1 MSFIETNGS
10 NTVNIQTKPTL
21 SLAEFVPLMA
31 LMISLVA
38 LSIDAMLPALTLMGK
53 DLGVG
58 AVNDQQLIISA
69 LFLGLGVAQMI
80 FGPLSDSIGRKPA
93 IYGGYVIFVI
103 GCLISILST
112 NFEIMLVGR
121 VLQGIGAAGPR
132 IVCVALVRD
141 QYEGREMARIMS
153 FVMGVFIL
161 VPAVAPA
168 LGQGIIMLSGWR
180 AIFVSFLLIA
190 FIAWGWFAIRQPET
204 LAPERRATFS
214 FFVIWSG
221 VQETCRNRISL
232 GYTLIAGCI
241 FGTLVG
247 YLSSAQQMFATI
259 YAITDLFPLYFAVL
273 ALAVGLSSI
282 INGRLVI
289 KFGMRLLSHFALV
302 SLTVLSGVF
311 FLYTMS
317 VGGTPGLWMNMA
329 YFISAFL
336 CFGLLFGNLN
346 ALAME
351 PLGHIAG
358 IGAAVVGS
366 FSTLISAP
374 LGAFIGQLFDGTVQ
388 PLVGGFALLAALSL
402 ALMYWTERGR
412 QDDLAV

>member
-1 MSFIETNGS
+1 M
-10 NTVNIQTKPTL
+10 
-21 SLAEFVPLMA
+21 AEFVPLMA

-38 LSIDAMLPALTLMGK
+38 LSIDAMLPALPRIGQ
-53 DLGVG
+53 DLGAD

-161 VPAVAPA
+161 VPAMAPA
-168 LGQGIIMLSGWR
+168 IGQGIIMISGWR
-180 AIFVSFLLIA
+180 AIFVLFLVIA
-190 FIAWGWFAIRQPET
+190 LLAWGWFYIRQPET
-204 LAPERRATFS
+204 LPPERRAPFS
-214 FFVIWSG
+214 FFVIWTG
-221 VQETCRNRISL
+221 VRETCRNRISL

-241 FGTLVG
+241 FGALVG
-247 YLSSAQQMFATI
+247 YLSSAQQMFASI

-273 ALAVGLSSI
+273 ALAVGLTSI
-282 INGRLVI
+282 INGRMVL
-289 KFGMRLLSHFALV
+289 KYGMRLLSRLALIC
-302 SLTVLSGVF
+302 LTVLSVVF
-311 FLYTMS
+311 FLYAAQVDGIPS
-317 VGGTPGLWMNMA
+317 LWMNMT
-329 YFISAFL
+329 YFIFAFL

-366 FSTLISAP
+366 LSTLISAP
-374 LGAFIGQLFDGTVQ
+374 LGALIGQLFDGTVL
-388 PLVGGFALLAALSL
+388 PLVGGFALLATLALS
-402 ALMYWTERGR
+402 LMYWTERGR
-412 QDDLAV
+412 QDELAIESSVP